1 MHPTTPSSRPSSGN
15 STSFPKGSP
24 STAIPVQSR
33 GSGHRLHFMPVTE
46 RIEMN
51 DDDMYIL
58 PDGGIRNRHPE
69 TASGRPGRNLLQGCL
84 DDRQRYRRYDYM
96 EQIRR
101 LLVSG
106 IPRQRSRR
114 CSARRIRHRY
124 RNQNGRVRKLLRLR
138 VRPAGRYRQQAHWNI
153 FRLYRPQRKREAAS
167 RLIHGLRP
175 QVPVENK
182 EKAATIGLRPS
193 HTPYG
198 TSVPCRPVR
207 LRPKVNT

>member
-1 MHPTTPSSRPSSGN
+1 
-15 STSFPKGSP
+15 
-24 STAIPVQSR
+24 
-33 GSGHRLHFMPVTE
+33 
-46 RIEMN
+46 
-51 DDDMYIL
+51 
-58 PDGGIRNRHPE
+58 
-69 TASGRPGRNLLQGCL
+69 
-84 DDRQRYRRYDYM
+84 M

-182 EKAATIGLRPS
+182 GEGRNPMVAAFSYTLRNIRSLPSGSSAAESQYLKLLPPMNSRSIEVGGISADDIFRKLSRNFSSLLASPYSGTVSARCTATVRRNCGARATRRKAT
-193 HTPYG
+193 
-198 TSVPCRPVR
+198 
-207 LRPKVNT
+207 N